1 MAEVVINTKVETP
14 NLSSLQNLTKE
25 LKAAKAAALNG
36 DGQAAKRVAQLK
48 DKIDDLKDATQTFQG
63 SGVEK
68 LKNSFGLLTDGFRNF
83 DSDKV
88 KTAFK
93 GIGSAMKAVP
103 IILIVEGV
111 MKLIENFDKLKS
123 SGGLLGKA
131 FQAIGKIIDTL
142 VTALQDF
149 SDWIGLTNIEAEKLA
164 ETQIKNAKAVQDA
177 VSERYDIE
185 IRLAKA
191 AGKSVEDIEKQKV
204 LAVRN
209 SLLEQIKLKAKA
221 AAMDGEINEEELK
234 ALDDLRK
241 ALTENL
247 VQEREID
254 LKAAES
260 KREKNEKIV
269 KHDKETKDKLR
280 ENTLKAFDDAISDQD
295 LQNEKIIGG
304 VNKLAEE
311 QIAANAAYDERRK
324 AESIKSYEEELAWK
338 KYLDDQAEKEKQQR
352 LERNFQTEANYMA
365 AASSLAETFFT
376 LQIEMAEGNE
386 QKQNELRKKA
396 FNIDKALKASQATI
410 DTFKA
415 VNATLAQTGGL
426 GVPLAISIGVLGF
439 ANVVKI
445 LATKFNPSGGG
456 SSSSS
461 SSTPRLS
468 TGGGSTTP
476 TQPTLPSNQTQPTTQ
491 FDDQGNRINQQPIIV
506 KVSEINDTQKRVA
519 KVKEQATF

>member
-1 MAEVVINTKVETP
+1 MAEVVISTKVEAPDTSALK
-14 NLSSLQNLTKE
+14 NLQKE

-36 DGQAAKRVAQLK
+36 DGAAAKRVAELT
-48 DKIDDLKDATQTFQG
+48 DKMDDLKDATKSLQG

-83 DSDKV
+83 DGDKI

-93 GIGSAMKAVP
+93 GIGTAMKAVP
-103 IILIVEGV
+103 ILLIAEGV
-111 MKLIENFDKLKS
+111 IQLIQNFDKLKS

-149 SDWIGLTNIEAEKLA
+149 SDWIGLTNLEAEKLA

-254 LKAAES
+254 LKAKDEAK
-260 KREKNEKIV
+260 KRNEKAYQDKKALRDKDLADYRELEKQLSEARIAGAEI
-269 KHDKETKDKLR
+269 DKENREMIGNDLLSQKDKFDQAAADQEYETLLENEKRKKEAKDKADAEDKLR
-280 ENTLKAFDDAISDQD
+280 T
-295 LQNEKIIGG
+295 
-304 VNKLAEE
+304 
-311 QIAANAAYDERRK
+311 ERQ
-324 AESIKSYEEELAWK
+324 Y
-338 KYLDDQAEKEKQQR
+338 
-352 LERNFQTEANYMA
+352 QTTANYFA
-365 AASSLAETFFT
+365 AAGSLAETYFA
-376 LQIEMAEGNE
+376 LQIANAEGNE
-386 QKQNELRKKA
+386 EKQNELRKRA

-410 DTFKA
+410 DGFKA
-415 VNATLAQTGGL
+415 VNATIAQGGAFAI
-426 GVPLAISIGVLGF
+426 PLAISVGVLAF
-439 ANVVKI
+439 ANVAKI
-445 LATKFNPSGGG
+445 LATKFN
-456 SSSSS
+456 
-461 SSTPRLS
+461 S
-468 TGGGSTTP
+468 TGGGGSNSTPRINTGSNNVPTP
-476 TQPTLPSNQTQPTTQ
+476 NQPNIPTTTATQPTTQ
-491 FDDQGNRINQQPIIV
+491 FDDQGNKVNQQPIIV
-506 KVSEINDTQKRVA
+506 KVSEINDVQRKQVRVQ
-519 KVKEQATF
+519 EQATF